1 MIVLQRAKQR
11 QVVLR
16 GAGQVAVA
24 ERGGGERHAGPKSRL
39 RNSSKLGV
47 RGIKEFFLLL
57 VPVLLLLL
65 LLLLVLVLVLV
76 LLHVSYFQ
84 RRCIEWS
91 VKRAS

>member
-1 MIVLQRAKQR
+1 
-11 QVVLR
+11 
-16 GAGQVAVA
+16 
-24 ERGGGERHAGPKSRL
+24 
-39 RNSSKLGV
+39 
-47 RGIKEFFLLL
+47 LLL

-91 VKRAS
+91 VKRASMHEQSQFRKQSSFRFFRHF

>member
-1 MIVLQRAKQR
+1 M
-11 QVVLR
+11 
-16 GAGQVAVA
+16 
-24 ERGGGERHAGPKSRL
+24 
-39 RNSSKLGV
+39 

-91 VKRAS
+91 VKRES